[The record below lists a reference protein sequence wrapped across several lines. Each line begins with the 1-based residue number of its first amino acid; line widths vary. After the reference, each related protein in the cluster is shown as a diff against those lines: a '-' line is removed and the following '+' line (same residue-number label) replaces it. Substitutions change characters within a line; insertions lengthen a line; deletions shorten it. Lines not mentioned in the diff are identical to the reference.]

1 MSILRSR
8 VNPMSRTDKTLE
20 EVALELVEDNEKKA
34 SIIEKLVKEIAL
46 LKAELARLREAEDD
60 GK

>member
-1 MSILRSR
+1 
-8 VNPMSRTDKTLE
+8 MSRTDKTLK
-20 EVALELVEDNEKKA
+20 EVALELVEDNEKKV

-46 LKAELARLREAEDD
+46 LRAELARLREAEDD

>member
-8 VNPMSRTDKTLE
+8 VSPMSRTDKTLE
-20 EVALELVEDNEKKA
+20 EVALELVEDNEKKV

-46 LKAELARLREAEDD
+46 LRAELARLREAEDD

>member
-1 MSILRSR
+1 
-8 VNPMSRTDKTLE
+8 MSRTDKTLE

-46 LKAELARLREAEDD
+46 LRAKLARLREAEDD

>member
-1 MSILRSR
+1 M
-8 VNPMSRTDKTLE
+8 NPMSRTDKTLE